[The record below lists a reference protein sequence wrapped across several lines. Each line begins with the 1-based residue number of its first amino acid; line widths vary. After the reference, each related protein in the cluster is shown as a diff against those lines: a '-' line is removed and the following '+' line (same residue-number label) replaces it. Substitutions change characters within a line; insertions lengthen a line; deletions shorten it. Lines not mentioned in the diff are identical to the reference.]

1 MMKHDDLIILFVVS
15 AAIGL
20 TACGEYRSDTA
31 EVGAELVVPVLT
43 EDERTPVP
51 RTQNVTRQQRYDPE
65 AVARWQRES
74 IAERMEEE
82 RRRKAEQEAKFDEYR
97 KNYERTAG
105 FRSRAPARSG
115 GKLADQAAARSQ
127 CESDLNN
134 AESDAH
140 RYEELFAQGAT
151 ETGYHGLS
159 EPNKRSNGQT
169 SINPTTGRSVTVYM
183 GGKLGRAKADE
194 HVSCEKA
201 LRRRSKYPK
210 AARTCADYK
219 SKIEAAHVAADR
231 ARRCVRAA
239 RGR

>member
-1 MMKHDDLIILFVVS
+1 MRKYDASIILFAVS
-15 AAIGL
+15 VAIGL
-20 TACGEYRSDTA
+20 TACSEYRSDTA

-43 EDERTPVP
+43 EDERTPVQ

-65 AVARWQRES
+65 AGARRERES
-74 IAERMEEE
+74 IAAWSRYA
-82 RRRKAEQEAKFDEYR
+82 AEQEAQFEEYR
-97 KNYERTAG
+97 ENYERTAG
-105 FRSRAPARSG
+105 FPSRAPARSG
-115 GKLADQAAARSQ
+115 GKLEDVAAARSQ

-134 AESDAH
+134 AESSAR
-140 RYEELFAQGAT
+140 RYEELFTQGAT
-151 ETGYHGLS
+151 EGGYHGLS

-169 SINPTTGRSVTVYM
+169 SINPTTGRAVTVYM

-194 HVSCEKA
+194 HVSCENA

-219 SKIEAAHVAADR
+219 SKIEAAHIAADR
-231 ARRCVRAA
+231 ARRCIRAA